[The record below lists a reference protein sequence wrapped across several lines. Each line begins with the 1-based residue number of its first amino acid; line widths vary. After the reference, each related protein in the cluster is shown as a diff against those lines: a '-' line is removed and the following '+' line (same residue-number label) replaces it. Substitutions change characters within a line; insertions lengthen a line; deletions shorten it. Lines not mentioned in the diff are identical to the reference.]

1 MLKLSSDVSETFVLT
16 LNGEAAD
23 ADAGGI
29 SDEEARLFAE
39 MFLNTSVILY
49 RASID
54 KSEGKLS
61 ISGRND
67 NRKGL
72 LPTWSLRLSS
82 LCKATLSERIL
93 LISLAAVNKM
103 LSFVFPLTLGFP
115 PVRLPEQDCEFSI
128 LFDYSSS

>member
-1 MLKLSSDVSETFVLT
+1 MLKLSSDVTETFVLT

-23 ADAGGI
+23 ADAGEI
-29 SDEEARLFAE
+29 SDEEARLAAE

-72 LPTWSLRLSS
+72 LPT
-82 LCKATLSERIL
+82 
-93 LISLAAVNKM
+93 
-103 LSFVFPLTLGFP
+103 
-115 PVRLPEQDCEFSI
+115 
-128 LFDYSSS
+128 